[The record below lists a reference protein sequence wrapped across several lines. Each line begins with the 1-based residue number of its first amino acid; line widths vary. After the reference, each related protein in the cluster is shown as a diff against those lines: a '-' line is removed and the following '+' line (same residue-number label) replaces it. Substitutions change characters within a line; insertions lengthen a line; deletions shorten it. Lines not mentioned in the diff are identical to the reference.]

1 MEWLLNLW
9 NVCEPY
15 VMEALKW
22 FASTG
27 AGVAVGSWIVKKWSK
42 KYEDKQ
48 LAETISSNVTNG
60 IVNKDIL
67 ISLESVNAT
76 QLEAVKTKLVNE
88 FANQFEFIKLQTD
101 VVCNMAKVMLK
112 FKATTEEERKKL
124 LECINAL
131 EKKQNKT
138 LTTET
143 KAEPVVIKIEPVADK
158 EVKEETLF

>member
-9 NVCEPY
+9 NICEPY

-27 AGVAVGSWIVKKWSK
+27 AGVAIGSWIVKKWSK

-48 LAETISSNVTNG
+48 LADTISTKVTNG

-67 ISLESVNAT
+67 VSLESVNAT
-76 QLEAVKTKLVNE
+76 QLEAVKTKLLNE
-88 FANQFEFIKLQTD
+88 FADKFNLIKLQTELN
-101 VVCNMAKVMLK
+101 CKMAKIMLK
-112 FKATTEEERKKL
+112 FKATTEEERKEL
-124 LECINAL
+124 LEVLNEV
-131 EKKQNKT
+131 EKTQHKT
-138 LTTET
+138 LTIET
-143 KAEPVVIKIEPVADK
+143 KTEPVVIKIEPVEEK

>member
-1 MEWLLNLW
+1 MNWLLNVW
-9 NVCEPY
+9 NVVEPY
-15 VMEALKW
+15 FMEGFKW

-48 LAETISSNVTNG
+48 LAETISNNVTSG

-67 ISLESVNAT
+67 VSLESVNRE
-76 QLEAVKTKLVNE
+76 QIEAVKTKLVQE

-124 LECINAL
+124 LECVNAI
-131 EKKQNKT
+131 EKKQHKT
-138 LTTET
+138 LTTEV
-143 KAEPVVIKIEPVADK
+143 KSDPVIIKIEPVVEK
-158 EVKEETLF
+158 EVNEETLF